1 MWIGNMLYTAQHST
15 AQHSTAQHGET
26 GLTVSFHHAL
36 RMKRAQVIIVSEMDD
51 RRI

>member
-1 MWIGNMLYTAQHST
+1 MWIGNMLY
-15 AQHSTAQHGET
+15 TAQHGET

-36 RMKRAQVIIVSEMDD
+36 RMKRAQVVIVSEMDD

>member
-1 MWIGNMLYTAQHST
+1 MWIGNMLYT

-36 RMKRAQVIIVSEMDD
+36 RMKRAQVIIVGCKSDLEGGNK
-51 RRI
+51 R

>member
-1 MWIGNMLYTAQHST
+1 MRWQTGGLTAM
-15 AQHSTAQHGET
+15 

>member
-1 MWIGNMLYTAQHST
+1 MWTGNMLYTARHG
-15 AQHSTAQHGET
+15 TAQHGET

-36 RMKRAQVIIVSEMDD
+36 RMKRAQVLIVSEMDD